1 MMKRLIK
8 AWHRIA
14 RQIISGF
21 GALAGACLGALVL
34 LTTADVILR
43 GALKAPILGT
53 VELTEFTMTFIAAS
67 WIAYA
72 QTRKGH
78 ITVDLI
84 TGRLPHKVRN
94 GISLTGCV
102 LGLCFSGLV
111 VWRTIDR
118 LISIWG
124 QGRTTFL
131 LHIPFELAL
140 AFICIGFFLYFIALI
155 FTALE
160 TSGIIDL
167 EDTTNG

>member
-1 MMKRLIK
+1 MKRLIN

-14 RQIISGF
+14 RQVIGGF
-21 GALAGACLGALVL
+21 GALAGVCLGALVL

-67 WIAYA
+67 WIAYT
-72 QTRKGH
+72 QTKKGH

-84 TGRLPHKVRN
+84 TGRLPHKVRD
-94 GISLTGCV
+94 GISLAGCV

-118 LISIWG
+118 LVSIWG

-131 LHIPFELAL
+131 WHIPFELAL
-140 AFICIGFFLYFIALI
+140 VFICIGFFLYFIEL
-155 FTALE
+155 FFNALE
-160 TSGIIDL
+160 AAGIIDP